1 MGHTETGR
9 VDRTEIGRVDRA
21 ETGHKD
27 RTETGHEDRTETG
40 PEDRTVTSHKG
51 CKGGDPDHPD
61 LNAYNI
67 MMQNM
72 ETYLA
77 LIVVCYVY
85 SQYGCW
91 NLPS

>member
-1 MGHTETGR
+1 MDRSELDSGDPVGHTETGR
-9 VDRTEIGRVDRA
+9 VDHTETGRVDRA
-21 ETGHKD
+21 KTS
-27 RTETGHEDRTETG
+27 HEDH
-40 PEDRTVTSHKG
+40 TVTSHKG
-51 CKGGDPDHPD
+51 CKGGDLDHPD
-61 LNAYNI
+61 LNAY